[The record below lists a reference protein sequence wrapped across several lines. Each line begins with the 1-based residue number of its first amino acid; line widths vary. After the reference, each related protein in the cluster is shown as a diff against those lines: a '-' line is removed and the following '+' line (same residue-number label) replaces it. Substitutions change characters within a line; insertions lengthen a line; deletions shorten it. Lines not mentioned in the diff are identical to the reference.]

1 MIKFEQVKKE
11 QKELFWNINQKYL
24 YEMTNYYDNPIDE
37 NGNIDYGYFDEYFID
52 PKRKAYFIYNDETL
66 IGFIMVCPYSNLDK
80 PVDYVMAEF
89 TVFPHFRNQGFGL
102 ESANKIINDL
112 KGKWEI
118 KYNEK
123 NIVAKHFWT
132 KITLKYNPTIYH
144 LNDVETVLSF
154 NNSL

>member
-1 MIKFEQVKKE
+1 
-11 QKELFWNINQKYL
+11 
-24 YEMTNYYDNPIDE
+24 MTKYYDNPLDE
-37 NGNIDYGYFDEYFID
+37 NGNIDYGYFDEYFVD
-52 PKRKAYFIYNDETL
+52 PKRKAYFIYNEETL

-118 KYNEK
+118 KEREMREN
-123 NIVAKHFWT
+123 
-132 KITLKYNPTIYH
+132 
-144 LNDVETVLSF
+144 
-154 NNSL
+154 